1 MVFKATISVQARLL
15 NSMLQ
20 VCATDKDPRELL
32 RGIIVVLRKDEKPF
46 LMATDGKL
54 LVSREA
60 DYFGDVPE
68 IPENTETIRG
78 DCGLAVTIAAADIKQ
93 VLSFYRSAFS
103 VNIEIEYDRA
113 RGNGRAY
120 WSASAGNGVL
130 RFPCISNGRLLP
142 NIFFTLDGMKKSKGV
157 PQQRISISVEVMQR
171 FLNAA
176 KKIGASAIDLSSEDF
191 DAGKPYN
198 GEFIFQGSGD
208 KGIDGVEGV
217 EIYYMPLKLKRDEE
231 PA

>member
-1 MVFKATISVQARLL
+1 MVFKATIGVQARLL

-20 VCATDKDPRELL
+20 ICATDKDPRELL
-32 RGIIVVLRKDEKPF
+32 RGVIVVLRKDKKPF
-46 LMATDGKL
+46 LMASDGKI

-78 DCGLAVTIAAADIKQ
+78 DYGLAVTIAAADLKQ
-93 VLSFYRSAFS
+93 VLSFYRGAFS
-103 VNIEIEYDRA
+103 VNIEIEYDGA
-113 RGNGRAY
+113 RENDRSY

-130 RFPCISNGRLLP
+130 RFPCISNGRVLP
-142 NIFFTLDGMKKSKGV
+142 DLFFTLDWIKKNKCV
-157 PQQRISISVEVMQR
+157 PQQRLTIDVEVMQR

-198 GEFIFQGSGD
+198 GEFIFKGSGD
-208 KGIDGVEGV
+208 KGVDGVDGVE
-217 EIYYMPLKLKRDEE
+217 IHYMPLKLKRDEE
-231 PA
+231 SA